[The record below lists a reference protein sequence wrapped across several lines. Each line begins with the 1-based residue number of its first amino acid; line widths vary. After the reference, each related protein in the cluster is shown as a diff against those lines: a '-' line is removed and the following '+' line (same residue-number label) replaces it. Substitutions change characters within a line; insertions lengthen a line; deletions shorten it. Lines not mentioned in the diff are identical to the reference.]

1 MAPDPRVGFA
11 SCCLILD
18 FDGTV
23 LDTEGSLYRSWAE
36 LWEAHGEHLDLGDWQ
51 QTIGTEDSFDPWTE
65 LETRVGRTLDPDLGH
80 HRRQRRDEIQSLL
93 GPRPGV
99 MDWLAEA
106 AELGLPV
113 GIASSSSAEWVEG
126 HLERIGIRPR
136 FAAVVCRSEAV
147 PAKPDPTSYRLAC
160 ARLGADSA
168 RSLAVE
174 DSPHGVAAA
183 VAAGLYTVAVPHP
196 LTRDLDLSGADLV
209 LDSLEALP
217 LAEALERAGRRSPS
231 GPGAPGPGAV
241 SRSTPGCC

>member
-1 MAPDPRVGFA
+1 MSPDRRAGLR
-11 SCCLILD
+11 SYCLVLD

-23 LDTEGSLYRSWAE
+23 LDTEGPLYRSWAE
-36 LWEAHGEHLDLGDWQ
+36 LWEDHGQRLDLSDWQ
-51 QTIGTEDSFDPWTE
+51 RTIGTEDSFDPWTE
-65 LETRVGRTLDPDLGH
+65 LETRLGRTLDPGLGH

-106 AELGLPV
+106 ADLGVPV
-113 GIASSSSAEWVEG
+113 GIASSSPAEWVEG

-136 FAAVVCRSEAV
+136 FATVVCRGEGV

-160 ARLGADSA
+160 ARLGADLA

-183 VAAGLYTVAVPHP
+183 AAGLYTVAVPHP
-196 LTRDLDLSGADLV
+196 LTRDLDLSAADLV
-209 LDSLEALP
+209 LDSLDALP
-217 LAEALERAGRRSPS
+217 LADAVERACRRSPS
-231 GPGAPGPGAV
+231 VPAGPEPGAV
-241 SRSTPGCC
+241 SRSMPGCC

>member
-1 MAPDPRVGFA
+1 MAPDRRAGFRS
-11 SCCLILD
+11 SCLVLD

-23 LDTEGSLYRSWAE
+23 LDTEGSLYRSWVE
-36 LWEAHGEHLDLGDWQ
+36 LWDDHGELLDLGDWQ
-51 QTIGTEDSFDPWTE
+51 RTIGTEDSFDPWAE
-65 LETRVGRTLDPDLGH
+65 LEARLGRPLDPGLGH
-80 HRRQRRDEIQSLL
+80 RRRQRRDEIQSLL

-99 MDWLAEA
+99 MEWLAEA
-106 AELGLPV
+106 ADLGLPV
-113 GIASSSSAEWVEG
+113 GIASSSPADWVEG

-136 FAAVVCRSEAV
+136 FATVVGRGEGV

-196 LTRDLDLSGADLV
+196 LTRDLDLSAADVV

-217 LAEALERAGRRSPS
+217 LAEAVERAWRRSPTDRS
-231 GPGAPGPGAV
+231 GRRTGAV
-241 SRSTPGCC
+241 SRSMPGC